1 MRPREAP
8 IRSSAMAH
16 DGGTPLAALWSSHQN
31 IFTAIVS
38 FAVAVALA
46 ALVDRALSRRGRTL
60 SGRLD
65 LTPES
70 ATRLRFLR
78 RAIVATIVAIGAFVA
93 ASQFQALDSIATSI
107 LASGALAAAVLG
119 FAARQT
125 LANVIAGVMIAITQ
139 PLRIGDEVAFEGES
153 GRVEDVRLTY
163 TYIRNGAGARVIVPN
178 ERLAAG
184 ILRNDSILEPVVATD
199 VSLWLAADADANAA
213 VAAIRRA
220 VPDVEATIAEV
231 AFDSTRIKVAGG
243 MGDPHTRASRES
255 ELRAAAFAA
264 LRDAG
269 LR

>member
-1 MRPREAP
+1 
-8 IRSSAMAH
+8 MAH
-16 DGGTPLAALWSSHQN
+16 DGATPLASIWSDHSN
-31 IFTAIVS
+31 LFTAIVS

-46 ALVDRALSRRGRTL
+46 AIVDRALSRRGRTL
-60 SGRLD
+60 TSRVD

-78 RAIVATIVAIGAFVA
+78 RAVVATIVVIGAFVA
-93 ASQFQALDSIATSI
+93 ASQFEALDSIATSV

-125 LANVIAGVMIAITQ
+125 LANLVAGVMIAINQ
-139 PLRIGDEVAFEGES
+139 PLRIGDEVVFEGES

-163 TYIRNGAGARVIVPN
+163 TYIRNGAGSRIIVPN

-184 ILRNDSILEPVVATD
+184 VLRNDTILENLVATD

-213 VAAIRRA
+213 VHAIETA
-220 VPDVEATIAEV
+220 VPDVHATIAEV
-231 AFDSTRIKVAGG
+231 ASDGTRIKVAGG
-243 MGDPHTRASRES
+243 MGDPHTRGDRES

-264 LRDAG
+264 LRAAD